1 MLVITGGHGFIGSNI
16 ILKLAELETEPV
28 LVLDKRPPGRH
39 LSQVYNSKRFQFI
52 ALELTDT
59 LNLFQVLNEIK
70 REFSIIH
77 LAANSDIKNGAVE
90 SKADFD
96 DTLKSTISLIE
107 AISHIDT
114 TVNKFIFSSS
124 SAVFGIRNEPL
135 MSTDYLPKF
144 PISAYGWAKLASE
157 YAVQEYCSKSDT
169 VPLIL
174 RFPNV
179 VGDFQTH
186 GFLFDLQRKLRETP
200 RQVSILGNGFQ
211 SKPYIHVQDLSTII
225 SWLINHS
232 ISTSTLNIGPDDQ
245 ISIREIIHLYK
256 KISNTNFTT
265 SFQTSESGWPGD
277 VPNYFFG
284 KNQVLESI
292 CEINEIKLSSLDAIS
307 RTLTGLFSK

>member
-157 YAVQEYCSKSDT
+157 YAVQEY
-169 VPLIL
+169 
-174 RFPNV
+174 
-179 VGDFQTH
+179 DFQTH